1 MGLYSI
7 KDIAQLTS
15 IKTHTIRMWE
25 KRYGIL
31 SPRRNE
37 ANTRYYNESELT
49 LLSNIAF
56 LNKNGF
62 KISKLA
68 ALSEQELI
76 SMSEKFNLDRTEE
89 YSDLDRLI
97 KAIYQFE
104 EDVIEEMIY
113 NSFEQIGIYETM
125 LDLLLPASARLNLLM
140 ITGRIEQV
148 HIGYYFNIIKKLFI
162 AESSKIRIKKDMNAP
177 HLVIFP
183 YTSTKQFVTV
193 AALNCCLKAKQ
204 INCTELGQDTPI
216 EDLKIVYTQLKPDAF
231 VTIISE
237 QMSRPKYSKVV
248 NEMAASIGNTP
259 LFIIGTENGEQ
270 SLKFPANVKFF
281 PDIKSLVTYAMT
293 KFEVKHSLQ
302 TIFVP

>member
-1 MGLYSI
+1 
-7 KDIAQLTS
+7 
-15 IKTHTIRMWE
+15 MWE

-31 SPRRNE
+31 SPKRNQ
-37 ANTRYYNESELT
+37 ANTRYYCESELT

-68 ALSEQELI
+68 AMSEEELI
-76 SMSEKFNLDRTEE
+76 SMSEKFNLSRIEE
-89 YSDLDRLI
+89 CSDLDRLI
-97 KAIYQFE
+97 TAIFHFE
-104 EDVIEEMIY
+104 EDSIEEMIY
-113 NSFEQIGIYETM
+113 ASFEKIGIFETM
-125 LDLLLPASARLNLLM
+125 LDLLLPASARINLLL
-140 ITGRIEQV
+140 ITGRMEQV
-148 HIGYYFNIIKKLFI
+148 HIGYYFNIIKKIFI
-162 AESSKIRIKKDMNAP
+162 VESSRMQIKKDKDAP

-193 AALNCCLKAKQ
+193 AALNCCLKAKN
-204 INCTELGQDTPI
+204 INCTELGQETPI

-237 QMSRPKYSKVV
+237 QMSRPKYTKVV

-259 LFIIGTENGEQ
+259 LFIIGTENGEL

-281 PDIKSLVTYAMT
+281 PDIKSLVTYT
-293 KFEVKHSLQ
+293 KSKFDVVPAFNS
-302 TIFVP
+302 IFIS